1 MNRLRTIYAIAVL
14 GTMAAGAGGQISH
27 RSVTIAAVGDVMLG
41 ASMEPAIR
49 EHGPDHPFAGTA
61 GALRR
66 ADIAI
71 CNLEAPFGTKG
82 KPFKKRFTFLVPPS
96 RAGALARAGFDV
108 VALANNHMMDYGAEP
123 LTETIRVLDSLG
135 IAHSGAGGNL
145 TEARRP
151 AVVER
156 NGLKIAFLSYSKVYP
171 AEFWATSKR
180 AGTAPGEERY
190 IAEDVAAAR
199 KRADLVVVSF
209 HWGAELMDT
218 PKPYQRK
225 LARLSIDSGADLV
238 LGHHPH
244 VLQGLELYQGK
255 LIAYSLGNF
264 AFGSRSRRCTES
276 VILEADVSPS
286 GLKGVRIVPISVDNL
301 KTDFQPAIA
310 SGPEGRAILDNL
322 RRISEPLGFDLEPTD
337 SVARVRF

>member
-1 MNRLRTIYAIAVL
+1 MNILASL
-14 GTMAAGAGGQISH
+14 GLWFLLAGGPQPAGDDTA
-27 RSVTIAAVGDVMLG
+27 SVTILAVGDVMMG

-49 EHGPDHPFAGTA
+49 EHGADHPFAATA
-61 GALRR
+61 QVIRR

-96 RAGALARAGFDV
+96 YAGALARAGFDA
-108 VALANNHMMDYGAEP
+108 VAMANNHLMDYGAEP
-123 LTETIRVLDSLG
+123 LKATIRILDSLG
-135 IAHSGAGGNL
+135 IAHSGAGMDL
-145 TEARRP
+145 SEARRP

-156 NGLKIAFLSYSKVYP
+156 NGLKVAFLSYSKVYP
-171 AEFWATSKR
+171 AEFWATSRR

-190 IAEDVAAAR
+190 VAEDVAAAK

-218 PKPYQRK
+218 PKQYQRE

-244 VLQGLELYQGK
+244 ILQGMESYKGR

-264 AFGSRSRRCTES
+264 AFGSRSRKCTES
-276 VILEADVSPS
+276 VMLE
-286 GLKGVRIVPISVDNL
+286 VRLARGGPREARIIPVCVDNL
-301 KTDFQPAIA
+301 KTNFQPAIV
-310 SGPEGRAILDNL
+310 SGEAGRAILANL
-322 RRISEPLGFDLEPTD
+322 LRISKPLGLEFAPTD
-337 SVARVRF
+337 SVARLRF